1 MLTLKKQ
8 LRHMNP
14 HNCVYNIVLLNVL
27 TLRYVING
35 DWGEDLKE
43 KNGDLRKKSIY
54 TNGESRYTDLER

>member
-1 MLTLKKQ
+1 
-8 LRHMNP
+8 MNP